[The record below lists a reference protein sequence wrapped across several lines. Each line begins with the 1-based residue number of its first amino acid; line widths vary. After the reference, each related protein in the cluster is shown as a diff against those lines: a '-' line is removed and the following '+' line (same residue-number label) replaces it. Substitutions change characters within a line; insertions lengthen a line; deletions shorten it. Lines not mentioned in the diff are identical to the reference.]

1 MIYIKEEKTKQVP
14 GLTSLFVSFD
24 YNKDVVEVVKSCDGS
39 KYNKKNKIWE
49 VPILNLS
56 YLLDMLVLID
66 DVTLQLVKD
75 NNPKVYK
82 YEPKDDLLFPHQ
94 VEGVQFGLHHDRW
107 LLLDAPGL
115 GKTLQIIRLAEEL
128 KERENIQHCLIICG
142 LNSLKQNWRKEI
154 QKFSNLSCRIIGKRI
169 NSRGRE
175 VDISVADCVEQLKQP
190 IDEFFLIINVEK
202 LRDDKLISALI
213 KNKPNKIDL
222 IVVDELHVAKSSTSQ
237 QGQNL
242 LKTKSKYQ
250 VGATGTLLLNDPIDA
265 YVPLKWIGAERSTVS
280 DFKKYYY
287 RYEGF
292 GGQVTGYKN
301 LAQLKDQIEKV
312 SLRRKKDLLDLPPK
326 NVIDEFVEMD
336 EKQSKFYNNVKA
348 GIKDEVDKVV
358 LRTSNLLAMIARLR
372 QATECPQVLTTEDIP
387 SAKIDRCVDLAEQI
401 LSDPQEKLVVFSMF
415 KEPLNPLMD
424 RLKKYNPFLCTGD
437 VDDSVIAN
445 NITTFQ
451 EDDEHR
457 VMLCTISK
465 MGTGV
470 TLNRAGYS
478 IFLSTPW
485 TDGVQTQ
492 AEDRIHRIGTK
503 KPVFVF
509 RLWTKDTIDERVLE
523 LINTKKA
530 LSDYVVDDDM
540 SEQTLDVLRKYI
552 QEMF

>member
-24 YNKDVVEVVKSCDGS
+24 YNKDIVEVVKSCDGS
-39 KYNKKNKIWE
+39 KYNKKDKIWE

-75 NNPKVYK
+75 KNPKVYK

-94 VEGVQFGLHHDRW
+94 VDGVQFGLNHDKW

-115 GKTLQIIRLAEEL
+115 GKTLQIIRLAEQL

-265 YVPLKWIGAERSTVS
+265 YVPLKWIGAERSAVS

-336 EKQSKFYNNVKA
+336 EKQSKFYNNVKD

-503 KPVFVF
+503 KPVFIF

>member
-75 NNPKVYK
+75 KNPKVYK

-94 VEGVQFGLHHDRW
+94 VEGVQFGLNHDKW

-115 GKTLQIIRLAEEL
+115 GKTLQIIRLAEQL

-503 KPVFVF
+503 KPVFIF

>member
-1 MIYIKEEKTKQVP
+1 MIHIKEEKTKQVP

-66 DVTLQLVKD
+66 DVTLQLLEDK
-75 NNPKVYK
+75 NPKIHR

-287 RYEGF
+287 RHEGF

>member
-24 YNKDVVEVVKSCDGS
+24 YDKDIVEVVKSCDGS
-39 KYNKKNKIWE
+39 KYNKKDKIWE

-75 NNPKVYK
+75 KNPKIYK

-94 VEGVQFGLHHDRW
+94 VEGVQFGLNHDKW

-115 GKTLQIIRLAEEL
+115 GKTLQIIRLAEQL

-154 QKFSNLSCRIIGKRI
+154 QKFSNLPCRIIGKRI

-312 SLRRKKDLLDLPPK
+312 SLRRKKDLLDLPTK

-358 LRTSNLLAMIARLR
+358 LRTSNLLAMISRLR

-523 LINTKKA
+523 LINTKRA

>member
-24 YNKDVVEVVKSCDGS
+24 YNKDIVEVVKSCDGS
-39 KYNKKNKIWE
+39 KYNKKDKIWE

-66 DVTLQLVKD
+66 DVTLQLLEDK
-75 NNPKVYK
+75 NPKIHM

-115 GKTLQIIRLAEEL
+115 GKTLQIIRLAEQL

-358 LRTSNLLAMIARLR
+358 LRTSNLLAMISRLR

-503 KPVFVF
+503 KPVFIF

>member
-1 MIYIKEEKTKQVP
+1 
-14 GLTSLFVSFD
+14 
-24 YNKDVVEVVKSCDGS
+24 
-39 KYNKKNKIWE
+39 
-49 VPILNLS
+49 
-56 YLLDMLVLID
+56 
-66 DVTLQLVKD
+66 
-75 NNPKVYK
+75 
-82 YEPKDDLLFPHQ
+82 
-94 VEGVQFGLHHDRW
+94 
-107 LLLDAPGL
+107 
-115 GKTLQIIRLAEEL
+115 
-128 KERENIQHCLIICG
+128 
-142 LNSLKQNWRKEI
+142 
-154 QKFSNLSCRIIGKRI
+154 
-169 NSRGRE
+169 
-175 VDISVADCVEQLKQP
+175 
-190 IDEFFLIINVEK
+190 
-202 LRDDKLISALI
+202 
-213 KNKPNKIDL
+213 
-222 IVVDELHVAKSSTSQ
+222 
-237 QGQNL
+237 
-242 LKTKSKYQ
+242 
-250 VGATGTLLLNDPIDA
+250 
-265 YVPLKWIGAERSTVS
+265 
-280 DFKKYYY
+280 
-287 RYEGF
+287 
-292 GGQVTGYKN
+292 
-301 LAQLKDQIEKV
+301 
-312 SLRRKKDLLDLPPK
+312 
-326 NVIDEFVEMD
+326 MD

-424 RLKKYNPFLCTGD
+424 KLKKYNPFLCTGD

-451 EDDEHR
+451 EDEEHR

-503 KPVFVF
+503 KPVFIF

>member
-24 YNKDVVEVVKSCDGS
+24 YNKDIVEVVKSCDGS
-39 KYNKKNKIWE
+39 KYNKKDKIWE

-66 DVTLQLVKD
+66 DVTLQLLEDK
-75 NNPKVYK
+75 NPKIHR

-503 KPVFVF
+503 KPVFIF